1 MTRRNSA
8 YRFGLLAALCWGA
21 ALAQSGPSPVGTW
34 RSGLISNE
42 AQKVS
47 GLPRVSDTVELTVS
61 KVEADQRVSGRFV
74 AFETNWGMPSLPRCR
89 SGPVSGTFDGAALK
103 VVTQATNMCPER
115 VFDLRLQDDRLAGK
129 YKGEVG
135 GFLDATFTRKP

>member
-1 MTRRNSA
+1 MALRNSA
-8 YRFGLLAALCWGA
+8 YRFGFLAALCWGA
-21 ALAQSGPSPVGTW
+21 AMAQPGPSPVGTW
-34 RSGLISNE
+34 RSGLISN
-42 AQKVS
+42 A
-47 GLPRVSDTVELTVS
+47 LPRVSDTVELTVS

-74 AFETNWGMPSLPRCR
+74 AFETNWGMPSVPSCR

-103 VVTQATNMCPER
+103 VVSQATNLCPER
-115 VFDLRLQDDRLAGK
+115 VFDLRMEDEKLSGK

>member
-1 MTRRNSA
+1 MTHRSSA

-21 ALAQSGPSPVGTW
+21 AVAQSGPSPVGTW
-34 RSGLISNE
+34 RSGLISNN
-42 AQKVS
+42 
-47 GLPRVSDTVELTVS
+47 LPRVSDTVELTVS

-74 AFETNWGMPSLPRCR
+74 AFETNWGMPSLPVCR
-89 SGPVSGTFDGAALK
+89 SGPVAGTFDGAALK
-103 VVTQATNMCPER
+103 MVSQASNMRPER
-115 VFDLRLQDDRLAGK
+115 VFGLRLQDDKLAGR